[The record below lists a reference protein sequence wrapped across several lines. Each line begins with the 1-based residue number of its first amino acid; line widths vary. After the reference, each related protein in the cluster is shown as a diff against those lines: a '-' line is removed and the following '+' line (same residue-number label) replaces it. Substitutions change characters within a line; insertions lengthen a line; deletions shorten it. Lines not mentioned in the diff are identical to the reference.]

1 MTDALKRDIV
11 SFIEKGF
18 IVPNT
23 FKTNKKN
30 PYITTVILLLHRV
43 KLNPLNFK
51 FSLYCFLLLCLNTG
65 LLNAQNT
72 QNDSIAYAFDQIEA
86 LVAQK
91 ETLPEVFINESSL
104 LARLDDHE
112 GEEKITVLFSLFK
125 YYKYKSVG
133 VADGYN
139 SQALSLSK
147 TLGYRKGE
155 LQAIANHAYLLFVNG
170 LFDTSMKEVKELV
183 EVLAWKDYPKC
194 YADVSALKSYIH
206 TEKGE
211 YGQALE
217 TGLHLLD
224 VAEKSKN
231 QYILMRAYAA
241 LSHYYLRIENYKIA
255 LSYCLK
261 GLSCVIDLKEVHYIF
276 PKIDEI
282 ARMSAKLSH
291 RERALEAYDFYIA
304 LEQEIESP
312 GDFIQSVVYMNM
324 TDLYLQNDSLD
335 KAQNYL
341 SKAMAMNDRNNF
353 RFRIPRALI
362 LQAALN
368 LKKTDTVQAI
378 LNYEKSLEAAEQ
390 INAFDV
396 VKSNSAI
403 LAQLFE
409 KRGETSK
416 VFEYKTLH
424 KAIQDSLFTNES
436 AQKIIILEAR
446 RTIKEVSQKKRI
458 LELENLAHRSQFHS
472 VLLVLCIV
480 LIVMAFVA
488 FGYFNV
494 KRQHKILFNKS
505 IELAE
510 IQLKMRAQLD
520 CFEQQKTKATKM
532 GGESSHKKVNKD
544 VKDII
549 LAKLGKL
556 EESLFFLDQHCSLNQ
571 TSQVLKTNAKYLS
584 QVINQEK
591 KNNFNNYIN
600 DLRINYL
607 LGRLLTDTDFRESK
621 LTYIS
626 VSSGYNNLNTFN
638 AAFKKRQ
645 GILPSYFIS
654 ELIQKDKKK

>member
-1 MTDALKRDIV
+1 M
-11 SFIEKGF
+11 
-18 IVPNT
+18 
-23 FKTNKKN
+23 
-30 PYITTVILLLHRV
+30 
-43 KLNPLNFK
+43 
-51 FSLYCFLLLCLNTG
+51 
-65 LLNAQNT
+65 
-72 QNDSIAYAFDQIEA
+72 
-86 LVAQK
+86 AQK
-91 ETLPEVFINESSL
+91 EGLPKVFVNEASL
-104 LARLDDHE
+104 LKQME
-112 GEEKITVLFSLFK
+112 SQQGEVKITTLFRLYK
-125 YYKYKSVG
+125 LHKYKSVP

-139 SQALSLSK
+139 SQALTLSK
-147 TLGYRKGE
+147 ALGYRKGE
-155 LQAIANHAYLLFVNG
+155 LQAISNHAYLLFVNG
-170 LFDTSMKEVKELV
+170 LFDASMKEVKGIEAKV
-183 EVLAWKDYPKC
+183 IFEKHPKC
-194 YADVSALKSYIH
+194 YADLFALKSYIH

-224 VAEKSKN
+224 VAEKSNN
-231 QYILMRAYAA
+231 QYVLMRAYAT

-261 GLSCVIDLKEVHYIF
+261 GLGCVIDLKEVHYIF

-282 ARMSAKLSH
+282 ARMSAKLDH
-291 RERALEAYDFYIA
+291 RERALEAYEFYIQ
-304 LEQEIESP
+304 LEEKIDSP

-324 TDLYLQNDSLD
+324 TDLYLQNGAFE

-341 SKAMAMNDRNNF
+341 SLALAMNTSNNF

-362 LQAALN
+362 LQAELN
-368 LKKTDTVQAI
+368 LKKQDTTQAI
-378 LNYEKSLEAAEQ
+378 LNYEKSLVAAEN

-403 LAQLFE
+403 LANLFE
-409 KRGETSK
+409 KRGEPLK

-424 KAIQDSLFTNES
+424 KVIQDSLFTNET

-458 LELENLAHRSQFHS
+458 LELENLAQRSQFHS
-472 VLLVLCIV
+472 VLLLLCIV
-480 LIVMAFVA
+480 LIIMVFVA

-494 KRQHKILFNKS
+494 KKQHKILFYKS
-505 IELAE
+505 IELGE

-520 CFEQQKTKATKM
+520 RFEQQKKKADKSD
-532 GGESSHKKVNKD
+532 GETNHKQLNKD

-549 LAKLGKL
+549 LTKLEKL
-556 EESLFFLDQHCSLNQ
+556 EESLFFLDQQCTLNL

-591 KNNFNNYIN
+591 KSNFNNYIN
-600 DLRINYL
+600 ELRINYL
-607 LGRLLTDTDFRESK
+607 LGRLLTDKDFRESK